1 MQAAMAEIDQVLRR
15 EHRIRPRVRQYP
27 PRRPPQHLA
36 CPSEVARALSPDETE
51 WRASMP
57 QVRRV
62 AAAMAESD
70 EIAVTQGERE
80 LPSSEVMLAGGPI
93 RLRRGRGFPSE
104 A

>member
-1 MQAAMAEIDQVLRR
+1 MADDAAIRDCVVALLRR
-15 EHRIRPRVRQYP
+15 RADDASI
-27 PRRPPQHLA
+27 